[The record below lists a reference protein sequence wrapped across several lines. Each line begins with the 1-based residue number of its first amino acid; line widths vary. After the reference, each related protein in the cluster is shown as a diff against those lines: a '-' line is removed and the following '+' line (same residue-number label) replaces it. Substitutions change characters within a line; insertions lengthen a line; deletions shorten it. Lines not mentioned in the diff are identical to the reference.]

1 MSLVVSV
8 DFVPVM
14 IEETHI
20 IHNTL
25 LKEPVLGKLPGLHH
39 GRNDDGLRRVGAG
52 RELQARALDGFV

>member
-20 IHNTL
+20 IHDTL

-39 GRNDDGLRRVGAG
+39 GRNDDGLRRVRAG